1 MIWSVAMDWK
11 ELLNMIDRKVWEIKT
26 NQSEQDILNLIKLTT
41 ILSSEIYTRVGCLV
55 IKQNFSIQA
64 VVRASMDLSHSI
76 VVTLAEFAQ
85 FTVEI
90 HHQIEV

>member
-1 MIWSVAMDWK
+1 MDCK
-11 ELLNMIDRKVWEIKT
+11 ELLHMIDRKVWEIMT
-26 NQSEQDILNLIKLTT
+26 NQSERDILNLIKLTT